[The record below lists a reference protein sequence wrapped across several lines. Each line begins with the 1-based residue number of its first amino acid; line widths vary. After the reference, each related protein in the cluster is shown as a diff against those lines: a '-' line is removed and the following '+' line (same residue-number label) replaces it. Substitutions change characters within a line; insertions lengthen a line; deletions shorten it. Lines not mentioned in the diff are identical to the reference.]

1 MLINII
7 MGVKNYKK
15 SSSIKELTA
24 EKIRVSDY
32 MVPRNRL
39 ITFSPNLKIA
49 EAMQILV
56 SNDISGAPV
65 VDDNDRLVGMIS
77 EGDCM
82 KKIANSRYY
91 NIPLND
97 QAVGEYMETI
107 VETIEGENNIFDVA
121 HMFCTSR
128 RNRFPVVNGDKVVG
142 QISRKDILK
151 AALEIR

>member
-1 MLINII
+1 MAI
-7 MGVKNYKK
+7 KNFR
-15 SSSIKELTA
+15 SPDARAGTVA
-24 EKIRVSDY
+24 DKILVSDY

-39 ITFSPNLKIA
+39 ISFSPKLSIG

-56 SNDISGAPV
+56 TNNIAGACVLDENDVI
-65 VDDNDRLVGMIS
+65 LGMIS

-82 KKIANSRYY
+82 KKIAHSRYY
-91 NIPLND
+91 NIPLHD
-97 QAVGEYMETI
+97 QTVEEYMETI
-107 VETIEGENNIFDVA
+107 VESINGDTNIFDAA

-128 RNRFPVVNGDKVVG
+128 RNRFPVVSDGKIIG

>member
-1 MLINII
+1 MAI
-7 MGVKNYKK
+7 KNFRAPNAP
-15 SSSIKELTA
+15 A
-24 EKIRVSDY
+24 EVLADRIRVSDY
-32 MVPRNRL
+32 MVSRNKL
-39 ITFSPNLKIA
+39 ITFSPDLKIV

-56 SNDISGAPV
+56 TKNISGAPV
-65 VDDNDRLVGMIS
+65 VDENDHLLGMIS

-97 QAVGEYMETI
+97 QVVKEYMESI
-107 VETIEGENNIFDVA
+107 VETIEGDNNIFDVA

-128 RNRFPVVNGDKVVG
+128 RNRFPVMESDKVIG

-151 AALEIR
+151 AALEMK

>member
-1 MLINII
+1 MAI
-7 MGVKNYKK
+7 KNFRAPNAPA
-15 SSSIKELTA
+15 EVLTD
-24 EKIRVSDY
+24 KIRVSDY
-32 MVPRNRL
+32 MVHRNRL
-39 ITFSPNLKIA
+39 ITFSPDLKIV

-56 SNDISGAPV
+56 SKDISGAPV
-65 VDDNDRLVGMIS
+65 VDENDYLLGMIS

-97 QAVGEYMETI
+97 QVVKEYMESI
-107 VETIEGENNIFDVA
+107 VETIEGDNNIFDVA

-128 RNRFPVVNGDKVVG
+128 RNRFPVMEGNKVVG

-151 AALEIR
+151 AALEIK

>member
-1 MLINII
+1 MAI
-7 MGVKNYKK
+7 KNFRAPNAP
-15 SSSIKELTA
+15 A
-24 EKIRVSDY
+24 EVLADRIRVSDY
-32 MVPRNRL
+32 MVPRNKL
-39 ITFSPNLKIA
+39 ITFSPDLKIV

-56 SNDISGAPV
+56 TKNISGAPV
-65 VDDNDRLVGMIS
+65 VDENDHLLGMIS

-97 QAVGEYMETI
+97 QVVKEYMESI
-107 VETIEGENNIFDVA
+107 VETIEGDNNIFDVA

-128 RNRFPVVNGDKVVG
+128 RNRFPVMESDKVIG

-151 AALEIR
+151 AALEMK